1 MSTASRKPSSPQGRA
16 LRQGSLIRKFQQV
29 LDEVRPQHPVHPT
42 EHDPRRTLHQR
53 DYFSLFLLGLFN
65 PVLTSMRSLCTA
77 SRLPRTQRALG
88 ISPVSL
94 GSFSE
99 AQSLFE
105 PALLQ
110 AVLQRLVADLPADA
124 HARFGGDPSCLR
136 VVDSTL
142 WHVLPR
148 MDWATWRSQ
157 YKDQRAVRLH
167 LKYRLADGLP
177 VAGIPSNGLLC
188 ERQALRQQLEA
199 GEFYIGDR
207 NYGLDYDFLA
217 DLCDQGCGF
226 LMGLR
231 ERQTIVQ
238 TQHSRELSP
247 ADVKAGVCRD
257 EDILLGRTPRYE
269 RGPFRLVVVD
279 RADMEEPVWLVTNQ
293 PPGQLSAAEVAGL
306 YRRCWEVEG
315 FFRWLKCLL
324 PCRHWLAE
332 SQNGVA
338 IQIYA
343 AFICAGLL
351 THRLG
356 RKPSKRMMEMLAFH
370 QMRVASEEDLA
381 RAIEEEIRRA
391 AHVRQ
396 PRYGTLIKKRE
407 GR

>member
-1 MSTASRKPSSPQGRA
+1 
-16 LRQGSLIRKFQQV
+16 
-29 LDEVRPQHPVHPT
+29 
-42 EHDPRRTLHQR
+42 
-53 DYFSLFLLGLFN
+53 
-65 PVLTSMRSLCTA
+65 
-77 SRLPRTQRALG
+77 
-88 ISPVSL
+88 
-94 GSFSE
+94 
-99 AQSLFE
+99 
-105 PALLQ
+105 
-110 AVLQRLVADLPADA
+110 
-124 HARFGGDPSCLR
+124 
-136 VVDSTL
+136 
-142 WHVLPR
+142 
-148 MDWATWRSQ
+148 
-157 YKDQRAVRLH
+157 
-167 LKYRLADGLP
+167 
-177 VAGIPSNGLLC
+177 
-188 ERQALRQQLEA
+188 
-199 GEFYIGDR
+199 
-207 NYGLDYDFLA
+207 
-217 DLCDQGCGF
+217 
-226 LMGLR
+226 
-231 ERQTIVQ
+231 
-238 TQHSRELSP
+238 
-247 ADVKAGVCRD
+247 
-257 EDILLGRTPRYE
+257 
-269 RGPFRLVVVD
+269 
-279 RADMEEPVWLVTNQ
+279 MEEPVWLVTNQ